1 LHVLH
6 HLEYLHHHWADTKH
20 LLTYNNKCPSLVSA
34 ADSCI
39 STAPSL
45 ICTQR
50 FESSGS
56 QFIQH
61 YTTQTKQAP
70 CVVSINPPSDY
81 LPIHPPPSTP
91 HLLPLSLVLTIPGCY
106 VMTDYRHLASRYLGT
121 YRTIRGSVR
130 DILHYCHVHSVILPS
145 IKHKNVLTVCC

>member
-1 LHVLH
+1 MHFLH
-6 HLEYLHHHWADTKH
+6 HLEYLQHHWADTRH

-91 HLLPLSLVLTIPGCY
+91 PPAAIVFGVDNPWMLRNDRLQTLGLQVPWYLQDHQGQCKGHTALLP
-106 VMTDYRHLASRYLGT
+106 
-121 YRTIRGSVR
+121 RT
-130 DILHYCHVHSVILPS
+130 
-145 IKHKNVLTVCC
+145 